1 VCNGVDDNCDG
12 EVDEG
17 VKLTFYLDSDGD
29 TYGDAGTSTEACSAP
44 QDYVSNDD
52 DCDDDDNTIYLGAP
66 EICDGKDNDCDGQPD
81 ESCDSYCRDADGDLY
96 GDPNDCVPDETP
108 EYVPNDDD
116 CDDTNDDIHPGATE
130 QCNDE
135 VDNDCDGHVDE
146 NCLTYCFDADGDGYG
161 DPTFEQVSSQAPP
174 PDWVANC
181 GDCDDDNR
189 FVYPGAYDDPD
200 DGVDNDCDGN
210 VDEGICDQCSSCDLD
225 NNGVCDEEDL
235 FLFGIEHGW
244 QDWDCSQSSP
254 GQCICDIV
262 VDDVCNSLD
271 GLCFL
276 SAWYLPKCQVS
287 LYIEKIRP
295 RKSEPG
301 KVIRIIGTGFG
312 DGAAGDFTYFGA
324 KKLEFGS
331 PRIKLWT
338 DTKIRVR
345 IPKNK
350 YIKNDNA
357 WFNGEDFRKVK
368 VRVRAG
374 GEDSNRKNLKILNPD
389 R

>member
-1 VCNGVDDNCDG
+1 
-12 EVDEG
+12 
-17 VKLTFYLDSDGD
+17 
-29 TYGDAGTSTEACSAP
+29 
-44 QDYVSNDD
+44 VS
-52 DCDDDDNTIYLGAP
+52 
-66 EICDGKDNDCDGQPD
+66 
-81 ESCDSYCRDADGDLY
+81 
-96 GDPNDCVPDETP
+96 DETP
-108 EYVPNDDD
+108 GYVPNDDD
-116 CDDTNDDIHPGATE
+116 CDDMNDDIHPGATE

-135 VDNDCDGHVDE
+135 VDNDCDGHVNE
-146 NCLTYCFDADGDGYG
+146 NCLTYCFDNDGDGYG
-161 DPTFEQVSSQAPP
+161 DPTLEQVSSQASPP
-174 PDWVANC
+174 GWVANC
-181 GDCDDDNR
+181 GDCDDKNP
-189 FVYPGAYDDPD
+189 FVYPGAYDDPN

-235 FLFGIEHGW
+235 IIFGIEHGW

-295 RKSEPG
+295 RESEPG

-331 PRIKLWT
+331 RRIKLWT

-368 VRVRAG
+368 VRVEVG
-374 GEDSNRKNLKILNPD
+374 GEDSNKKNLKILNPD